1 MSAEPKDDFDI
12 ESEFAAIVGQNGVTT
27 DPAERD
33 YFSQDYFSKGVDT
46 LAIVAPKNVEELSQT
61 VKTATSN
68 GLAIFPRG
76 GGYSYTDGYAPTQP
90 GITLDLRSMDKII
103 EINDR
108 DMYITVEPGCTWAT
122 LNDALAPYKLQTPF
136 WGPFSGLRATVGGS
150 ISQGTLSWGSGKYG
164 VSSETVVDL
173 EIVTADG
180 TIIKTGASGQ
190 PGHPP
195 FFRNY
200 GPDLTGIF
208 CSDCGALGVKSAIT
222 LRLIKR
228 PSHSLGLSFSFP
240 SFEVTTQA
248 AAAVARE
255 GVVVNNLGMPA
266 QRAIDAAGKVSF
278 IEDLKSLWKIG
289 KTGAGFIDGIVRMAK
304 VAIAG
309 RRFLNNIEFTF
320 HYIVEG
326 PNRKSIE
333 GQAQAVREAV
343 GDMGVEIANT
353 VPTILRADPFLEY
366 DMLSPTGQRQLPP
379 STILPFS
386 AVIPFHQKFMA
397 ALEKHRPQMQDSGM
411 SVTPVFG
418 TVGTNGFLYE
428 PVIAWDDAV
437 DEFHRRHSADAVLET
452 VADRKA
458 DPAARE
464 LATEIRQLMIDMAF
478 DHGGIHLQIGKVYP
492 YLRERDAN
500 AVGILKDIKCR
511 IDPNGLIN
519 PGALGL

>member
-1 MSAEPKDDFDI
+1 MSAELKHNLDI
-12 ESEFAAIVGQNGVTT
+12 LSEFTSIVGPDSVTA
-27 DPAERD
+27 DPVEID
-33 YFSQDYFSKGVDT
+33 YFSQDYFSKGLDT
-46 LAIVAPKNVEELSQT
+46 LAVVAPKNTDELART
-61 VKTATSN
+61 IKTATSK

-90 GITLDLRSMDKII
+90 GITLDLRGMDKII
-103 EINDR
+103 EINDH
-108 DMYITVEPGCTWAT
+108 DMYVTVEPGCTWAT
-122 LNDALAPYKLQTPF
+122 LNDALAPHKLQTPF

-173 EIVTADG
+173 EVITADG

-190 PGHPP
+190 PGHSP

-222 LRLIKR
+222 LRLIKK

-240 SFEVTTQA
+240 SFEVATQA

-266 QRAIDAAGKVSF
+266 QRAIDAAGKTSLV
-278 IEDLKSLWKIG
+278 EDLKSLWKIG
-289 KTGAGFIDGIVRMAK
+289 KTGAGFIDGAVRMAK

-320 HYIVEG
+320 HYLVESA
-326 PNRKSIE
+326 NRKSIE

-343 GDMGVEIANT
+343 GDLGVEIANT
-353 VPTILRADPFLEY
+353 VPTMLRADPFLEY

-386 AVIPFHQKFMA
+386 AVVPFHQKFMVA
-397 ALEKHRPQMQDSGM
+397 IEKYRPQMQNSGM

-437 DEFHRRHSADAVLET
+437 DEFHRRHTADAMLET

-464 LATEIRQLMIDMAF
+464 LAAEIRQLMIDMAF
-478 DHGGIHLQIGKVYP
+478 EHGGIHLQIGKVYP

-500 AVGILKDIKCR
+500 AIGMLKDIKR
-511 IDPNGLIN
+511 RVDPNGLIN